1 MARPH
6 IKSLADLRGKTI
18 AVTIGAADDFVA
30 RHLLRRA
37 GVDSREVNFVNMGGS
52 DTRFPALHGG
62 QIDATPLS
70 LPFFVVAKRQGFT
83 LLGSAADVIDMATV
97 GIGTSTRKI
106 QQEREQVKKM
116 IRVQLDTLRWIKHQ
130 KAEVVPFL
138 QKFFDLDEAVAME
151 SHAIYSRLVIEDAR
165 PLPEAIKT
173 VLDQQGKPDLPLDR
187 VVDATLVEEVLRE
200 RR

>member
-1 MARPH
+1 
-6 IKSLADLRGKTI
+6 
-18 AVTIGAADDFVA
+18 
-30 RHLLRRA
+30 
-37 GVDSREVNFVNMGGS
+37 
-52 DTRFPALHGG
+52 
-62 QIDATPLS
+62 
-70 LPFFVVAKRQGFT
+70 
-83 LLGSAADVIDMATV
+83 
-97 GIGTSTRKI
+97 
-106 QQEREQVKKM
+106 M

-173 VLDQQGKPDLPLDR
+173 ELDQQGKPDLPLDR